1 MKTWLVFAL
10 LSMVCWGCYI
20 VVAKVATAEK
30 YCGLGPKWS
39 ALLMLGG
46 IIAVIGIYWAF
57 SKGAKPEIT
66 APSAIAGVSQGVL
79 WALGMVFSLFA
90 FEAGADVARVV
101 PIFNCNTLV
110 AVLLG
115 IMVLK
120 EIPDMAG
127 VVRILIGSLFIVL
140 GGVLVAR

>member
-1 MKTWLVFAL
+1 MKTWLVFSL
-10 LSMVCWGCYI
+10 LAMVCWGCYI
-20 VVAKVATAEK
+20 VVAKVATSEK
-30 YCGLGPKWS
+30 YCALGPKWS

-46 IIAVIGIYWAF
+46 IIAVVGIYLVF

-79 WALGMVFSLFA
+79 WALGMIFSLFA
-90 FEAGADVARVV
+90 FRAGADVARAV

-120 EIPDMAG
+120 EIPNMAG
-127 VVRILIGSLFIVL
+127 IVRIIIGSLLIVC
-140 GGVLVAR
+140 GGALVAK